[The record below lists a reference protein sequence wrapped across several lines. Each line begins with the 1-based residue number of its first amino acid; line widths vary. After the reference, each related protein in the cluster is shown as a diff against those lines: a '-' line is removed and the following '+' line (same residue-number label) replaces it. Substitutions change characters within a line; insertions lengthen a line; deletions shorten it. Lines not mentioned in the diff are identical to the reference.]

1 ELKERKYRI
10 EDDLNAT
17 RAAVEEGVVPGVG
30 TALINTLDK
39 VEALVD
45 TLDGDEKIGASIIRR
60 AIEDPVRQIAE
71 NAGYEGSVIVS
82 ELRKKDKGIGFNVL
96 TGDYVN
102 MVDSG
107 IIDPTKVT
115 RTAIQNAASI
125 TAMLLTTE
133 VAVADQPE
141 ENAPAMPAGMG
152 GGMPMM

>member
-1 ELKERKYRI
+1 
-10 EDDLNAT
+10 
-17 RAAVEEGVVPGVG
+17 
-30 TALINTLDK
+30 
-39 VEALVD
+39 
-45 TLDGDEKIGASIIRR
+45 
-60 AIEDPVRQIAE
+60 
-71 NAGYEGSVIVS
+71 
-82 ELRKKDKGIGFNVL
+82 
-96 TGDYVN
+96 YVN

-152 GGMPMM
+152 GGTPMM